1 MDLLATPVTVGG
13 LTLKNPIVFA
23 PTSLGM
29 PPKQALAKLTRIAQG
44 GAGLIILGDVS
55 TIEGGFGY
63 SVCRQSDLD
72 FFHRLLKAVR
82 PMGAKVSAQLFI
94 SGNPP
99 GLSKP
104 VGLSPEEARA
114 RRNQAIRD
122 FVTEMPQSQM
132 ENWIDSFGKGAA
144 VCQEIGFDM
153 IQIHGDQ
160 LCGAFLS
167 PLFNRREDEYGGDVQ
182 GRTLFL
188 RRCIQAAQKAAPGL
202 TIDLKLPVRQEN
214 PRYGNGGLRKDELP
228 QAIPLIEQAGPDCYH
243 ITLAN
248 HGALSDTVPPTNH
261 PYFQQEGCFLPF
273 ADMVRPYT
281 QKPICGVGKLQT
293 PDFIRQQLQ
302 SGRIQLAAMSRQL
315 IADPD
320 WPLKA
325 LGRETEIRRCVYCN
339 ADCLGGMTRRQGVHC
354 IYDDEQNNRDCM
366 ETL

>member
-1 MDLLATPVTVGG
+1 MDFLATPVAVGG

-29 PPKQALAKLTRIAQG
+29 PPEQALVKLIRIAQG

-55 TIEGGFGY
+55 TIDGGFGY

-114 RRNQAIRD
+114 RCNQAIRD

-167 PLFNRREDEYGGDVQ
+167 PLFNRRED
-182 GRTLFL
+182 
-188 RRCIQAAQKAAPGL
+188 
-202 TIDLKLPVRQEN
+202 
-214 PRYGNGGLRKDELP
+214 
-228 QAIPLIEQAGPDCYH
+228 
-243 ITLAN
+243 
-248 HGALSDTVPPTNH
+248 
-261 PYFQQEGCFLPF
+261 
-273 ADMVRPYT
+273 
-281 QKPICGVGKLQT
+281 
-293 PDFIRQQLQ
+293 
-302 SGRIQLAAMSRQL
+302 
-315 IADPD
+315 
-320 WPLKA
+320 
-325 LGRETEIRRCVYCN
+325 
-339 ADCLGGMTRRQGVHC
+339 
-354 IYDDEQNNRDCM
+354 
-366 ETL
+366 